1 MQIVAPPKTLNIQ
14 LAKAGA
20 KKAAGRWNAIPPTSV
35 KTAPTGLH
43 GFDFDGMRQAN
54 GGHLKHLESISCSCL
69 HGERDKLTQTQLL
82 AMQSFKTSLD
92 QMGLFGHW
100 VHSGQDS
107 TDKLDVV
114 IYTHL
119 CQLT

>member
-1 MQIVAPPKTLNIQ
+1 MERHPANVYQ
-14 LAKAGA
+14 KATTDFH
-20 KKAAGRWNAIPPTSV
+20 R
-35 KTAPTGLH
+35 
-43 GFDFDGMRQAN
+43 FDFDGMRQAN

-92 QMGLFGHW
+92 QMGLFGHC

-114 IYTHL
+114 IYTHV